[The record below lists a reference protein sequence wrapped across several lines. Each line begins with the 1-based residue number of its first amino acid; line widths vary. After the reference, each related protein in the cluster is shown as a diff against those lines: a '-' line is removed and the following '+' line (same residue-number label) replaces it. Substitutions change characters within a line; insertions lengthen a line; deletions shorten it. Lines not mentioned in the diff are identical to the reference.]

1 MKTNSISVLLLTV
14 LAGLAL
20 IPRAAAQGED
30 VAAVVNP
37 SNPTSNISQVDL
49 RKIFA
54 GERHTWE
61 RGIRIKLIVRLP
73 GCRERLA
80 LLKLL
85 GMSESEYK
93 QYWAAQVFR
102 GEADSEP
109 FAAPSV
115 GMQKEAMKVFPGAI
129 SLVNAPDVKPGMKII
144 KVDGLLPG
152 APGYPLH

>member
-1 MKTNSISVLLLTV
+1 MKTKAISVLLLTA
-14 LAGLAL
+14 LASLAL

-37 SNPTSNISQVDL
+37 DNPASNISQVDL

-54 GERHTWE
+54 GEKRTWD
-61 RGIRIKLIVRLP
+61 RGLRIKLIVRLP
-73 GCRERLA
+73 GCHERLV

-93 QYWAAQVFR
+93 QYWAAQIFR

-115 GMQKEAMKVFPGAI
+115 GMQKEAMTVFPGSI
-129 SLVNAPDVKPGMKII
+129 SLVNLQDVEPGMKVLM
-144 KVDGLLPG
+144 VDGRLPG
-152 APGYPLH
+152 AAGYTLR

>member
-1 MKTNSISVLLLTV
+1 MQTKSISVLLLTA
-14 LAGLAL
+14 LASLAL

-30 VAAVVNP
+30 VAAVVNQ
-37 SNPTSNISQVDL
+37 SNLTSNVTRVDL

-54 GERHTWE
+54 GEKRTWE

-73 GCRERLA
+73 GCRERLV

-129 SLVNAPDVKPGMKII
+129 SLVDAPDVKPGMKIL

-152 APGYPLH
+152 APGYPLR

>member
-1 MKTNSISVLLLTV
+1 MKIKAIPVLLLTA
-14 LAGLAL
+14 LASLAL

-37 SNPTSNISQVDL
+37 NNPAANIG
-49 RKIFA
+49 KIFA
-54 GERHTWE
+54 GEKRTWE
-61 RGIRIKLIVRLP
+61 RGLRIKLIVRLP
-73 GCRERLA
+73 GCRERLV
-80 LLKLL
+80 LLRLL

-129 SLVNAPDVKPGMKII
+129 SLVNAQDVKPGMKII
-144 KVDGLLPG
+144 KVDGRLPG
-152 APGYPLH
+152 AVGYPLH

>member
-1 MKTNSISVLLLTV
+1 
-14 LAGLAL
+14 
-20 IPRAAAQGED
+20 
-30 VAAVVNP
+30 VAVVVNP

-54 GERHTWE
+54 GQRRTWE
-61 RGIRIKLIVRLP
+61 RGVRIKLIVRPP
-73 GCRERLA
+73 GCRERLV

-109 FAAPSV
+109 FAAPSI

-129 SLVNAPDVKPGMKII
+129 SLVVASDVKEGMKII
-144 KVDGLLPG
+144 KLDGLLPG
-152 APGYPLH
+152 AAGYPLH